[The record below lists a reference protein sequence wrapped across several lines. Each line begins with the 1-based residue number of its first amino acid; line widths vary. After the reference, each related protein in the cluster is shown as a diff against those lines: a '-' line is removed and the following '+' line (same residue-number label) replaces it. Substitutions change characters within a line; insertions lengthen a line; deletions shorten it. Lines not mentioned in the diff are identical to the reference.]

1 MNHVII
7 KPLIAEKFQMAM
19 ENGRIIFFSAPC
31 GFGKTTT
38 ATNLLKPYKV
48 RALSADDVDFTVPL
62 VPDGSWDVL
71 LIDQFQ
77 FLKDTEQQALC
88 ELIRNNPQSR
98 FVFFIPRCA
107 AGISGTVSIFRANA
121 RFYRAGSAFGY
132 YQLSAKC
139 SKHTGSMPL
148 RQN

>member
-1 MNHVII
+1 MQREGKNTNHVII

-19 ENGRIIFFSAPC
+19 ENGRIIFFERALRIWQNHHSHEFAETIQ
-31 GFGKTTT
+31 G
-38 ATNLLKPYKV
+38 
-48 RALSADDVDFTVPL
+48 ALSADDVDFTVPL

-98 FVFFIPRCA
+98 FVFLSRVCRRDIWH
-107 AGISGTVSIFRANA
+107 
-121 RFYRAGSAFGY
+121 RFNFPG
-132 YQLSAKC
+132 
-139 SKHTGSMPL
+139 
-148 RQN
+148 